1 MDSFDAMPAPALRD
15 PSPPIPESDRLG
27 THVKALAPLAALTV
41 LALAPATRA
50 TPPDAPTPTEPPPAE
65 SEPATD
71 AEDTSTDGEP
81 EPPQKQVPDTVIKQR
96 RDMFK
101 TAGSVQLVDE
111 ELLETTEYDD
121 PATVLQQVTGVYV
134 RGEDGYGLRPNI
146 GIRGVTSERSQKVTL
161 LEDGLPFGP
170 APYSAPAGY
179 FFPLMTRMV
188 GLEVLKGPAAILHGP
203 NTIGGA
209 VNVLTRRIPRSFS
222 GGLDLALGSAAAFDN
237 AYGKAHGHLGSAWDW
252 GGALI
257 EAVHLESTGF
267 KQLDGSGTDSDWDGN
282 TGFSRTEVMLKAD
295 AHTDLYGECSHRFE
309 LKLGFSR
316 EVSRETYLGLT
327 DDDFEDAPYRRYVA
341 SALDRMDWRRYQ
353 AELKHTYVVGA
364 TDLTTAIYWRDFSRA
379 WRKVGSFL
387 GGPNLEA
394 ILDDPDSAA
403 HTTFY
408 RILKGEEDTLDAS
421 EALMIGTNDRRF
433 EVYGAQTTFTHRM
446 RTGAWKHKAEV
457 SLRLHHDRVYRLHT
471 EDAYAMTSGRLVRDA
486 TERVVTLDAEASA
499 SALASYVA
507 YGVSG
512 HGFTF
517 TPGLRLEWIGTHF
530 EGLGD
535 NESVV
540 LLPGLGIHKE
550 LAKNIGVFAGVY
562 RGFSP
567 VAPGQPDEVAPET
580 SINWELG
587 ARWLVPETGSTAELV
602 GFWNDYDNLVGTC
615 TLSSGCNPNDLDR
628 QFNGGAVTVLGLE
641 VAFSHRFDLG
651 HDLGLPVRVAY
662 TLTDATFDTAFSSD
676 NPQFGRVEVGDHLPY
691 IPTHQLQVQVGLKKD
706 EVFGVN
712 LAYTL
717 VDAMR
722 EEAGHGDE
730 RMTDLS
736 HLVDLMADISIFK
749 GATLYA
755 RGENILMDEGIASR
769 RPYGARPIRPFG
781 AQLGFKWHFG
791 AD

>member
-1 MDSFDAMPAPALRD
+1 M
-15 PSPPIPESDRLG
+15 
-27 THVKALAPLAALTV
+27 KALAPIALLLV
-41 LALAPATRA
+41 LGPTSHA
-50 TPPDAPTPTEPPPAE
+50 TPPEPPAE
-65 SEPATD
+65 PAPAD
-71 AEDTSTDGEP
+71 AQEVPTEDTTPEEEP
-81 EPPQKQVPDTVIKQR
+81 EPPPKQVPDTVIKQR

-111 ELLETTEYDD
+111 DLLETTEYDD

-209 VNVLTRRIPRSFS
+209 VNVLTRRIPRALS

-237 AYGKAHGHLGSAWDW
+237 LYGKAHGHLGSAWAW
-252 GGALI
+252 GGVLA
-257 EAVHLESTGF
+257 EVVHLESTGF
-267 KQLDGSGTDSDWDGN
+267 KDLEGPDPDEREN
-282 TGFSRTEVMLKAD
+282 TGFSRTEVMLKVD
-295 AHTDLYGECSHRFE
+295 LHTDPYAECSHRFE

-316 EVSRETYLGLT
+316 EVSHETYLGLS
-327 DDDFEDAPYRRYVA
+327 DADFEETPYRRYAA
-341 SALDRMDWRRYQ
+341 SALDRMEWRRFQ
-353 AELKHTYVVGA
+353 AELRHTYVLGA
-364 TDLTTAIYWRDFSRA
+364 TELVTAGYWRDFTRA
-379 WRKVGSFL
+379 WRKVGSFR
-387 GGPNLEA
+387 GGPSLEA

-408 RILKGEEDTLDAS
+408 RILTGQEDTLDPS

-433 EVYGAQTTFTHRM
+433 EVLGVQSTLSHRM
-446 RTGAWKHKAEV
+446 RTGDWKHKGEL
-457 SLRLHHDRVYRLHT
+457 SLRLHHDSVYRLHT
-471 EDAYAMTSGRLVRDA
+471 EDAHDMVGGRLVRDD
-486 TERVVTLDAEASA
+486 TPRVTTLDAEASA
-499 SALASYVA
+499 TALAAYLA

-517 TPGLRLEWIGTHF
+517 TPGIRMEWITTRY

-535 NESVV
+535 NDAVV
-540 LLPGLGIHKE
+540 LLPGIGVHKE
-550 LAKNIGVFAGVY
+550 LAKNVGVFAGVY

-567 VAPGQPDEVAPET
+567 VAPGQPDEVSPET

-587 ARWLVPETGSTAELV
+587 VRWLVPETGSTAELV

-615 TLSSGCNPNDLDR
+615 TLSSGCGPNDLDR

-641 VAFSHRFDLG
+641 AAFSHAFDAG
-651 HDLGLPVRVAY
+651 AGLKVPVRVAY
-662 TLTDATFDTAFSSD
+662 TLTDATFDTAFASD
-676 NPQFGRVEVGDHLPY
+676 NPQFGRVEAGDHLPY
-691 IPTHQLQVQVGLKKD
+691 IPTHQLQIQAGLRKD
-706 EVFGVN
+706 EVFGLNV
-712 LAYTL
+712 AYTL

-722 EEAGHGDE
+722 EEAGQGDG
-730 RMTDLS
+730 RMTDTS
-736 HLVDLMADISIFK
+736 HLLDVMGEVSVFDGGTI
-749 GATLYA
+749 YA
-755 RGENILMDEGIASR
+755 RGENLLMDEGIASR
-769 RPYGARPIRPFG
+769 RPYGARPVRPFG
-781 AQLGFKWHFG
+781 AQLGFKWRFG
-791 AD
+791 TTPE

>member
-1 MDSFDAMPAPALRD
+1 M
-15 PSPPIPESDRLG
+15 
-27 THVKALAPLAALTV
+27 KALAPIALLLV
-41 LALAPATRA
+41 LGPTSHA
-50 TPPDAPTPTEPPPAE
+50 TPPEPPAE
-65 SEPATD
+65 PAPAD
-71 AEDTSTDGEP
+71 AQEVPTEDATPEEEP
-81 EPPQKQVPDTVIKQR
+81 EPPPKQVPDTVIKQR

-111 ELLETTEYDD
+111 DLLETTEYDD

-209 VNVLTRRIPRSFS
+209 VNVLTRRIPRALS

-237 AYGKAHGHLGSAWDW
+237 LYGKAHGHLGSAWAW
-252 GGALI
+252 GGVLA
-257 EAVHLESTGF
+257 EVVHLESTGF
-267 KQLDGSGTDSDWDGN
+267 KDLEGPDPDEREN

-295 AHTDLYGECSHRFE
+295 LHTDPYAECSHRFE

-316 EVSRETYLGLT
+316 EVSHETYLGLS
-327 DDDFEDAPYRRYVA
+327 DADFEETPYRRYAA
-341 SALDRMDWRRYQ
+341 SALDRMEWRRFQ
-353 AELKHTYVVGA
+353 AELRHTYVLGA
-364 TDLTTAIYWRDFSRA
+364 TELVTAGYWRDFTRA
-379 WRKVGSFL
+379 WRKVGSFR
-387 GGPNLEA
+387 GGPSLEA

-408 RILKGEEDTLDAS
+408 RILTGLEDTLDPS

-433 EVYGAQTTFTHRM
+433 EVLGVQSTLSHRM
-446 RTGAWKHKAEV
+446 RTGDWKHKGEL
-457 SLRLHHDRVYRLHT
+457 SLRLHHDTVYRLHT
-471 EDAYAMTSGRLVRDA
+471 EDAHEMVGGRLVRDD
-486 TERVVTLDAEASA
+486 TPRVTTLDAEASA
-499 SALASYVA
+499 TALAAYLA

-517 TPGLRLEWIGTHF
+517 TPGLRMEWITTRY

-535 NESVV
+535 NDAVV
-540 LLPGLGIHKE
+540 LLPGIGVHKE
-550 LAKNIGVFAGVY
+550 LTKNVGAFAGVY

-567 VAPGQPDEVAPET
+567 VAPGQPDEVSPET

-587 ARWLVPETGSTAELV
+587 VRWLVPETGSTAELV

-615 TLSSGCNPNDLDR
+615 TLSSGCDPNDLDR

-641 VAFSHRFDLG
+641 AAFSHRFDAG
-651 HDLGLPVRVAY
+651 AGYAVPVRVAY
-662 TLTDATFDTAFSSD
+662 TLTDATFDTSFASD
-676 NPQFGRVEVGDHLPY
+676 NPQFGRVEAGDHLPY
-691 IPTHQLQVQVGLKKD
+691 IPTHQLQLQAGLRKD
-706 EVFGVN
+706 EVFGINV
-712 LAYTL
+712 AYTL

-722 EEAGHGDE
+722 EEAGQGDG
-730 RMTDLS
+730 RMTDMS
-736 HLVDLMADISIFK
+736 HLLDVMGEVSVFDGGTI
-749 GATLYA
+749 YA
-755 RGENILMDEGIASR
+755 RGENLLMDEGIASR
-769 RPYGARPIRPFG
+769 RPYGARPVRPFG
-781 AQLGFKWHFG
+781 AQVGFKWRFG
-791 AD
+791 AAD